1 MITNEKIEQGWLRDP
16 SLWEI
21 NVLKH
26 LASTRLIEHLNPN
39 CFLPLP
45 LPLVLAISVP
55 NKWRNSSALL
65 ELQLQCWWN
74 LELCYYVTTTSLQP
88 YGPNPHNLLT
98 WYTPP
103 SGAVAVPKKTAFS
116 QRVRPFWR
124 DTCVDL
130 IMTLTVIG
138 RNWLNPAHVLGW
150 SYHFTK
156 KNAPAVSTVPISL
169 LTMWLNHK
177 KLAKI
182 VDLKISSC
190 SFPPKPKSQAVLPK
204 AQNFGSVVFGMCQLQ
219 FGWFFRRV
227 CPSKCLAAF
236 FFGEVEALFVLNSF
250 TSTWKY
256 RKISSNQKIFGNSIQ
271 LMYMFNTCSCF
282 IDS

>member
-124 DTCVDL
+124 DTCADL

-156 KNAPAVSTVPISL
+156 KKCTSSFYCSNIFAYNVTQPQKIGKNRWPEDLFMFFSPKTQVTGGFAKGTKLRIRCFWDVPATVRMIFSESL
-169 LTMWLNHK
+169 PLKMLGCLFFWRSGGTFCAEFFHLN
-177 KLAKI
+177 
-182 VDLKISSC
+182 LKI
-190 SFPPKPKSQAVLPK
+190 
-204 AQNFGSVVFGMCQLQ
+204 
-219 FGWFFRRV
+219 
-227 CPSKCLAAF
+227 
-236 FFGEVEALFVLNSF
+236 
-250 TSTWKY
+250 
-256 RKISSNQKIFGNSIQ
+256 
-271 LMYMFNTCSCF
+271 
-282 IDS
+282 